1 MTTHLTN
8 ISAFF
13 QAESL
18 EKSMILL
25 KRTNERTNERTFSS
39 KHNSEPLCGEL
50 VDVLVAR

>member
-8 ISAFF
+8 ISVFF

-25 KRTNERTNERTFSS
+25 NERTNERTFSS